1 MHHTVAFIE
10 GLGGPELFLILI
22 LCLLLFGGKRMPD
35 LARAFG
41 RAIREF
47 KRAASGVEDE
57 IKRAID
63 EAPAA
68 TSTPPP
74 SSPPKPPAPPKT
86 VANTPPE
93 HTAE

>member
-1 MHHTVAFIE
+1 MLPTVGFIE
-10 GLGGPELFLILI
+10 GLGGPELILIFI

-47 KRAASGVEDE
+47 KRATSGVEDE

-63 EAPAA
+63 DVPPTPRPPAP
-68 TSTPPP
+68 T
-74 SSPPKPPAPPKT
+74 PPAPPPKAIDT
-86 VANTPPE
+86 KSPDKP
-93 HTAE
+93 AE